1 MLLTLLYIIFFLS
14 CIVLVA
20 TVLLQPGKADAGAL
34 FTSSVSSTAFGARGT
49 QTILS
54 KITIGA
60 ASLFFLCALLISMP
74 ALQGNVSVL
83 QTGSGTT
90 DSNTNTNAATDA
102 NANVSANTSDANAGN
117 TNAVSTNSANAAVNS
132 VSNTTSNTNT
142 AVVEKK
148 DDKKPEEKKP

>member
-14 CIVLVA
+14 CIVLIA

-54 KITIGA
+54 KITIA
-60 ASLFFLCALLISMP
+60 AAALFFLCALLIGMP

-83 QTGSGTT
+83 QTGSATT
-90 DSNTNTNAATDA
+90 DSANTNANVATDA
-102 NANVSANTSDANAGN
+102 NANVST
-117 TNAVSTNSANAAVNS
+117 
-132 VSNTTSNTNT
+132 NTNT
-142 AVVEKK
+142 IGGNTATNVSAANATTNTNITVEKK
-148 DDKKPEEKKP
+148 DDKKPEEKKN

>member
-60 ASLFFLCALLISMP
+60 ATLFFLCALLISMP

-83 QTGSGTT
+83 QTGSV
-90 DSNTNTNAATDA
+90 SSETNTNANVATDA
-102 NANVSANTSDANAGN
+102 NANVAANANAAN
-117 TNAVSTNSANAAVNS
+117 TNAVSNSANVAANS
-132 VSNTTSNTNT
+132 VSNAAANTNT
-142 AVVEKK
+142 TAEKK
-148 DDKKPEEKKP
+148 DEKKTEEKKP

>member
-60 ASLFFLCALLISMP
+60 ATLFFLCALLISMP

-90 DSNTNTNAATDA
+90 DSNTNTNVATDA
-102 NANVSANTSDANAGN
+102 NANVSANTTDANAGN
-117 TNAVSTNSANAAVNS
+117 TNAVSTNSANA
-132 VSNTTSNTNT
+132 VSNAAANTNT

>member
-60 ASLFFLCALLISMP
+60 ATLFFLCALLISMP

-83 QTGSGTT
+83 QTGSVSTE
-90 DSNTNTNAATDA
+90 TNTNANVATDA
-102 NANVSANTSDANAGN
+102 NANVAANATNANTAN
-117 TNAVSTNSANAAVNS
+117 TNAVSNSANVAVNTATNA
-132 VSNTTSNTNT
+132 VANTNT
-142 AVVEKK
+142 AVKPE
-148 DDKKPEEKKP
+148 DKKP

>member
-14 CIVLVA
+14 CIALIA

-54 KITIGA
+54 KITIVA
-60 ASLFFLCALLISMP
+60 AALFFLCALLISMP

-83 QTGSGTT
+83 ETGTTTT
-90 DSNTNTNAATDA
+90 DSTNTNANVATDA
-102 NANVSANTSDANAGN
+102 NANVTSNAADAKAANATANTA
-117 TNAVSTNSANAAVNS
+117 TNAVVNAANVA
-132 VSNTTSNTNT
+132 TNANVAT
-142 AVVEKK
+142 DKK

>member
-14 CIVLVA
+14 CIVLIA

-60 ASLFFLCALLISMP
+60 ATLFFLCALLIGMP

-83 QTGSGTT
+83 QTGSPAT
-90 DSNTNTNAATDA
+90 DTNTNANVATDA
-102 NANVSANTSDANAGN
+102 NANTGDANANTATNVNTSANT
-117 TNAVSTNSANAAVNS
+117 AVNT
-132 VSNTTSNTNT
+132 VVPTANLATNGNVKIET
-142 AVVEKK
+142 K
-148 DDKKPEEKKP
+148 DDKKPEDKKK

>member
-14 CIVLVA
+14 CIVLIA

-54 KITIGA
+54 KITIA
-60 ASLFFLCALLISMP
+60 AAALFFLCALLIGMP

-83 QTGSGTT
+83 QTGSATT
-90 DSNTNTNAATDA
+90 DSANTNANVATDA
-102 NANVSANTSDANAGN
+102 NANVST
-117 TNAVSTNSANAAVNS
+117 
-132 VSNTTSNTNT
+132 NTNT
-142 AVVEKK
+142 IGGNTATNVPAANATTNTNITVEKK
-148 DDKKPEEKKP
+148 DDKKPEEKKN

>member
-1 MLLTLLYIIFFLS
+1 MFITLLYIIFFLS
-14 CIVLVA
+14 CIVLIA

-60 ASLFFLCALLISMP
+60 AALFFLCALLISMP

-83 QTGSGTT
+83 ETGSVPAEST
-90 DSNTNTNAATDA
+90 DANANVATDA
-102 NANVSANTSDANAGN
+102 NANVSTNTADANAAN
-117 TNAVSTNSANAAVNS
+117 TTATNAVS
-132 VSNTTSNTNT
+132 NTTNVATNANVAPVKT
-142 AVVEKK
+142 

>member
-14 CIVLVA
+14 CIALIA

-54 KITIGA
+54 KITIVA
-60 ASLFFLCALLISMP
+60 AALFFLCALLISMP

-83 QTGSGTT
+83 ETGTTTT
-90 DSNTNTNAATDA
+90 DSTNTNANVATDA
-102 NANVSANTSDANAGN
+102 NANVTSNTADANAAN
-117 TNAVSTNSANAAVNS
+117 ATANTATNAVVNAANVA
-132 VSNTTSNTNT
+132 TN
-142 AVVEKK
+142 ANVAADKK
-148 DDKKPEEKKP
+148 DDKKSEEKKP

>member
-60 ASLFFLCALLISMP
+60 STLFFLCALLIGMP

-83 QTGSGTT
+83 QTGSPAT
-90 DSNTNTNAATDA
+90 DTNTNANVAADA
-102 NANVSANTSDANAGN
+102 NANTNTGDTNANAP
-117 TNAVSTNSANAAVNS
+117 TNV
-132 VSNTTSNTNT
+132 NT
-142 AVVEKK
+142 AVNAVVPAANLATNGNVKIEKK
-148 DDKKPEEKKP
+148 DDKKPEDKK

>member
-14 CIVLVA
+14 CIVLIA

-83 QTGSGTT
+83 QTGSAATE
-90 DSNTNTNAATDA
+90 TNTNANVATDA
-102 NANVSANTSDANAGN
+102 NANTADANAANAN
-117 TNAVSTNSANAAVNS
+117 TNAG
-132 VSNTTSNTNT
+132 SNTANVAANTVTNASANTNT
-142 AVVEKK
+142 AVKPE
-148 DDKKPEEKKP
+148 DKKTEEKKP

>member
-60 ASLFFLCALLISMP
+60 STLFFLCALLIGMP

-83 QTGSGTT
+83 QTGSAAT
-90 DSNTNTNAATDA
+90 DTNTNANVATDA
-102 NANVSANTSDANAGN
+102 NANANTAD
-117 TNAVSTNSANAAVNS
+117 TNANVVANV
-132 VSNTTSNTNT
+132 NT
-142 AVVEKK
+142 AVNAVVPPTNLATNGNVKIETK
-148 DDKKPEEKKP
+148 DDKKP

>member
-14 CIVLVA
+14 CIVLIA

-60 ASLFFLCALLISMP
+60 ASLFFLCALLIGMP

-83 QTGSGTT
+83 QTGTATT
-90 DSNTNTNAATDA
+90 DTNANVATDVNANISTDA
-102 NANVSANTSDANAGN
+102 NANSGNTAISTPATNAVANTSNVA
-117 TNAVSTNSANAAVNS
+117 TNANVATD
-132 VSNTTSNTNT
+132 
-142 AVVEKK
+142 KK
-148 DDKKPEEKKP
+148 DDKKPEKKP

>member
-54 KITIGA
+54 KITIA
-60 ASLFFLCALLISMP
+60 AAGLFFLCALLISTP
-74 ALQGNVSVL
+74 ALQGNVSLL
-83 QTGSGTT
+83 QTGTATT
-90 DSNTNTNAATDA
+90 DSNSNVAAD
-102 NANVSANTSDANAGN
+102 ANVSSNSSDANAAN
-117 TNAVSTNSANAAVNS
+117 TAANAAANTANTATNAVV
-132 VSNTTSNTNT
+132 NTTSNTNT
-142 AVVEKK
+142 VEEKK
-148 DDKKPEEKKP
+148 SEKPEEKKP